1 MLGGMRFA
9 VFLFLFGVLAVTSC
23 DAGDL
28 KKAAPSKTK
37 SYQPQEGDIL
47 FQSLPH
53 MPIVDA
59 IEGCTKSPFS
69 HCGIVHKNAQNIWVV
84 IEAIGPVRESPLPLW
99 VMQGRDS
106 KFWIRRLKAEHQ
118 KQIPAFI
125 KAAKAYQGKPYDI
138 HYRMDDEAIYCSE
151 LIYKAYRDAT
161 GTGLGSL
168 MRLGDLD
175 WKPWTDVIKAIEGG
189 NVPLEREMITPKS
202 LAEAEE
208 LEVVEL

>member
-1 MLGGMRFA
+1 
-9 VFLFLFGVLAVTSC
+9 
-23 DAGDL
+23 
-28 KKAAPSKTK
+28 
-37 SYQPQEGDIL
+37 
-47 FQSLPH
+47 
-53 MPIVDA
+53 
-59 IEGCTKSPFS
+59 
-69 HCGIVHKNAQNIWVV
+69 VHKNAQGIWVV

-99 VMQGRDS
+99 VMQGRES

-125 KAAKAYQGKPYDI
+125 KAAKIYQGKPYDI
-138 HYRMDDEAIYCSE
+138 HYRMDDDAIYCSE
-151 LIYKAYRDAT
+151 LIYKAYREAT

-168 MRLGDLD
+168 TRLGDLD
-175 WKPWTDVIKAIEGG
+175 WQPWTDVIKSIEGG